1 MPGGHHLGLW
11 QRESTD
17 FREERDAGRAEESG
31 GEGDLGG
38 GPVTMY
44 VLYHFLP
51 GSMAQTGR
59 CWSEVTTAVR
69 RQSRVAE
76 PKKAANG
83 AGAIPNVYPLYTQ
96 GRTLISIGVLPGYDL
111 THEAAFAKLLWLV
124 SRTDL
129 SFAQRQELFETP
141 VAGEMTVEL

>member
-1 MPGGHHLGLW
+1 L
-11 QRESTD
+11 T
-17 FREERDAGRAEESG
+17 
-31 GEGDLGG
+31 
-38 GPVTMY
+38 
-44 VLYHFLP
+44 
-51 GSMAQTGR
+51 
-59 CWSEVTTAVR
+59 
-69 RQSRVAE
+69 
-76 PKKAANG
+76 
-83 AGAIPNVYPLYTQ
+83 GAIPNVYPLYTQ

>member
-1 MPGGHHLGLW
+1 M
-11 QRESTD
+11 R
-17 FREERDAGRAEESG
+17 G
-31 GEGDLGG
+31 GEN
-38 GPVTMY
+38 P
-44 VLYHFLP
+44 H
-51 GSMAQTGR
+51 
-59 CWSEVTTAVR
+59 
-69 RQSRVAE
+69 VAGLLT
-76 PKKAANG
+76 AANG